1 MKRGFSIFLAAAMLL
16 SMTACGGSAN
26 SAVSSESASSIVEST
41 AAADTGVMYDF
52 YRNVGENLKNG
63 EVDGYDGYFTDS
75 AMTFLAEND
84 ALFEKNE
91 WLSDEEVSK
100 IDAEFD
106 LRDVL
111 KNPDRYTSQL
121 FYGGGTIAD
130 IREETLDD
138 GTYVTEG
145 LILCNG
151 ISSEEYCYFICSG
164 SISLYAGDNAVFVGL
179 PLGVGNVDLTNN
191 TKQRCVYVACAYMQ
205 SAEDA
210 VNSGAL
216 LPDDT
221 WEPVDDSS
229 SSDDELNPISYE
241 DKVINE
247 VYESVWYDW
256 ESHDPAYPK
265 YADITYGMVMDY
277 LFEDSTYYQWSYDAA
292 TDTVILEGTYTTF
305 DYTMGMADE
314 PTACDVKLSFSRV
327 KAGGWLIWDYS
338 GDEFDS
344 GEDFMLQAYNFYY
357 QGNCY

>member
-26 SAVSSESASSIVEST
+26 SAVSAESASAVVEST
-41 AAADTGVMYDF
+41 AAANTGVMYDF

-91 WLSDEEVSK
+91 WLPDEEVNK

-121 FYGGGTIAD
+121 FYGGGIIAD

-164 SISLYAGDNAVFVGL
+164 SVPLYAGDNAVFVGL
-179 PLGVGNVDLTNN
+179 PLGVGNVDL
-191 TKQRCVYVACAYMQ
+191 
-205 SAEDA
+205 
-210 VNSGAL
+210 
-216 LPDDT
+216 
-221 WEPVDDSS
+221 
-229 SSDDELNPISYE
+229 SDGVE
-241 DKVINE
+241 
-247 VYESVWYDW
+247 
-256 ESHDPAYPK
+256 
-265 YADITYGMVMDY
+265 
-277 LFEDSTYYQWSYDAA
+277 
-292 TDTVILEGTYTTF
+292 
-305 DYTMGMADE
+305 
-314 PTACDVKLSFSRV
+314 
-327 KAGGWLIWDYS
+327 
-338 GDEFDS
+338 
-344 GEDFMLQAYNFYY
+344 
-357 QGNCY
+357 